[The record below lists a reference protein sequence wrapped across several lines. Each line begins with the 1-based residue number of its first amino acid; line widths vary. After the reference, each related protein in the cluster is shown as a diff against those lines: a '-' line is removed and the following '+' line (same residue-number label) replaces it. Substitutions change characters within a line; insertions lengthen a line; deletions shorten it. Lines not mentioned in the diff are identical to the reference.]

1 MGIQRHIKASF
12 GLLLLT
18 GLVAGC
24 ATTPPWAQ
32 RVPEVIPAQT
42 CGGDIDS
49 DGDGVRECADRCPG
63 SQRGQAIGPDGCPL
77 PLPQQDPGPMPT
89 PKPYRG

>member
-1 MGIQRHIKASF
+1 MTGIQRHIKTSF

-24 ATTPPWAQ
+24 ATTPPWAP
-32 RVPEVIPAQT
+32 RDSEVIPPQT
-42 CGGDIDS
+42 CGGNVDS
-49 DGDGVRECADRCPG
+49 DGDRVLECSDRCPG
-63 SQRGQAIGPDGCPL
+63 TPHGVAVDPDGCPL
-77 PLPQQDPGPMPT
+77 PEPVME

>member
-1 MGIQRHIKASF
+1 MTGIERHIKASF

-24 ATTPPWAQ
+24 ATTPPWAP
-32 RVPEVIPAQT
+32 RTAEIIPAQT
-42 CGGDIDS
+42 CGGNVDS
-49 DGDGVRECADRCPG
+49 DGDGILECEDRCPG
-63 SQRGQAIGPDGCPL
+63 TMRGQAVDRDGCPL
-77 PLPQQDPGPMPT
+77 PEPVME